1 MARHKTGAAVF
12 REVEKGNKTIKIW
25 YARIQFVD
33 ESGRRKQV
41 QRKPAYNSETSARAK
56 ARDMLAEFDK
66 SPKSFEA
73 PEMTFDDLA
82 DFYQVTYLVEPE
94 YRDGRKIA
102 GLRSKYDCEKRLKPL
117 REFFGKKRLR
127 TITHGDLQRYRT
139 YRLKTPIIVGR
150 NTKGTDKM
158 GKPKERPRSIATVHR
173 ELSIM
178 RRVLNVA
185 VANSWIVRNPFQQ
198 GEPLIKPGEESPRER
213 IISREEEQRLLA
225 ACHDEREHLRAI
237 LICALDTGMRRGEI
251 FSLIWSDIN
260 FDSGLI
266 TIRAF
271 NTKTMRER
279 QIGMTERLTAEL
291 KKLSA
296 LQNGDLVF
304 GIKTHAQHSFDK
316 AKKKAGLADLRFH
329 DLRHTHATRLVGA
342 QMPLAEV
349 GRVLGHTQPSTT
361 FRYVNIN
368 ADTAR
373 RAADLL
379 NEFNGTTLD
388 QNETVVN

>member
-1 MARHKTGAAVF
+1 MPRPKQGAAIAKWKTVNGK
-12 REVEKGNKTIKIW
+12 RVKHWYACVSYTDDTGKRQQWTERAMNKTA
-25 YARIQFVD
+25 AR
-33 ESGRRKQV
+33 S
-41 QRKPAYNSETSARAK
+41 RA
-56 ARDMLAEFDK
+56 AEMLAELADETPA
-66 SPKSFEA
+66 SIQGRD
-73 PEMTFDDLA
+73 MTFAQLVD
-82 DFYQVTYLVEPE
+82 YYKETYLLDPE

-102 GLRSKYDCEKRLKPL
+102 GLRSKYDYQKRLKPL
-117 REFFGKKRLR
+117 REFFDRKKLR
-127 TITHGDLQRYRT
+127 SITHGDLQRYRT
-139 YRLKTPIIVGR
+139 HRLKVPVILGR
-150 NTKGTDKM
+150 NTKGTDKK
-158 GKPKERPRSIATVHR
+158 GKPREKPRSIATVHR
-173 ELSIM
+173 ELSLM
-178 RRVLNVA
+178 RRILNIA
-185 VANSWIVRNPFQQ
+185 VSNSWIVRNPFHQ
-198 GEPLIKPGEESPRER
+198 GESLIKPGEETPRER

-225 ACHDEREHLRAI
+225 ACDGERQHLRAI

-251 FSLIWSDIN
+251 FSLTWSDID
-260 FDSGLI
+260 FESGLI

-279 QIGMTERLTAEL
+279 QIAMTERLAIELECLTANRTGE
-291 KKLSA
+291 
-296 LQNGDLVF
+296 LVF

-379 NEFNGTTLD
+379 NQFNSTNVEG
-388 QNETVVN
+388 EPTVIN